1 MYERVNKVVLT
12 TGQIAQY
19 LGVNFRT
26 VIRWI
31 QRGELKAFQLPGR
44 GDNRVELENFIAFLE
59 ANSLPI
65 PEQFRKTPRP
75 VLIVEEDASIA
86 KLLERRLKKKGFEAT
101 IAPDGF
107 RAGTL
112 LGEVNPS
119 VVVLDFGM
127 RGIEGVEVL
136 RYIRATER
144 LKEVRVLAISAL
156 PREELEAAR
165 KAGADDTLA
174 KPFDTD
180 VLAEKVEALA
190 TAPRPKVRPAPR
202 LDPATGQPRKRG
214 RPRKVVSEAV
224 RIASSVFGRR

>member
-44 GDNRVELENFIAFLE
+44 GDNRVELENFVEFLE
-59 ANSLPI
+59 KNHLPV
-65 PEQFRKTPRP
+65 PEQFRRTPRP

-86 KLLERRLKKKGFEAT
+86 KLLQRRLNKKDFDAV

-107 RAGTL
+107 RAGTIL
-112 LGEVNPS
+112 AEVNPS
-119 VVVLDFGM
+119 VVVLNFGM
-127 RGIEGVEVL
+127 QGIEGLEVL
-136 RYIRATER
+136 RYIRSNER

-156 PREELEAAR
+156 PKEELEAAR

-174 KPFDTD
+174 KPFDMD

-190 TAPRPKVRPAPR
+190 STPRPKPKPQRDPNAP
-202 LDPATGQPRKRG
+202 PRKRG
-214 RPRKVVSEAV
+214 RPRKVVTEAAV
-224 RIASSVFGRR
+224 RAGASVIGRR